1 MQTLVY
7 IPRCE
12 KIAMKATATLAQ
24 LVEHP
29 PCKRT
34 VNSSSLLSGSVPTDT
49 ESVFGVSSDD

>member
-1 MQTLVY
+1 
-7 IPRCE
+7 
-12 KIAMKATATLAQ
+12 MKATATLAQ

-34 VNSSSLLSGSVPTDT
+34 VNRSSLLSGSVPTDT